1 VQPFLTQLAEIC
13 RTERTRAKWVIV
25 PTHSHGHTLG
35 ERLALSIGGWTNVRF
50 TTPLDLALPMAAP
63 FLVERGVDPA
73 PDDIGPALITRMLLE
88 LPRTVPGYFRGLAE
102 QPQMA
107 EALWATIAELRMAGV
122 TGKALPREAFANAS
136 KHAELQAL
144 LESYEQHLATRRL
157 ADRADV
163 LREALLHLDVCPI
176 QPADLRIELPTI
188 IWTPLER
195 RLLDAL
201 PGARVTPRA
210 LELPGLDLPRR
221 MAILASPMETVA
233 PAPASNAER
242 LALLMSPVGATP
254 SDDTLTMFCAG
265 GREAEIE
272 EVFRRIAAAGLALDQ
287 VEIAC
292 PMPEQTALIWEKA
305 QRHEW
310 PVTIGPGI
318 PVAITRP
325 GRALIAFCEW
335 VAGGLA
341 ASRLRRMLQSG
352 DLRIGPSP
360 LLSPQ
365 RGEEIGLTAGQA
377 ARPFPSPEREEGMEL
392 TAGQAARLLARAQ
405 ATWGRQT
412 YAAALG
418 RIIAASRASADD
430 PELGDEERAR
440 YRARAAQAERLREW
454 TGELLALVPEQA
466 VAPLG
471 QWLDAA
477 GTFVKSFA
485 RKASELDGE
494 ATAALTEALADLRAL
509 ADLKRPAS
517 DALGLIRGRIDG
529 LTVGGDR
536 ARPGHLHVTT
546 LADAGHAGRPRTFV
560 IGLEEGGVFPALVED
575 PVLLDAERT
584 RTDAALRTSADR
596 AGEALYRIVSRL
608 GSLSGH
614 VCLSYSCRDLRQAR
628 ATFPS
633 WLLLQAVRVL
643 KPAENWTYDKLV
655 EELGEPVSPVPA
667 EPSQALSDGGW
678 WLANLRGADASAL
691 PVVREAF
698 PALAQGEVAEA
709 ARASDLFTAYDGLVP
724 EAGPVLDPRVS
735 GAAVSPTSLEGLAK
749 CPFSYFLQRGLG
761 LSSTEDAEPDPD
773 VWIDPMTRGSI
784 LHELYAT
791 IMREIRDKKETPDPA
806 RHGARLRELGEQ
818 ALAAHRALV
827 PPPSEGVFEREAREV
842 QNDLVLFLKFE
853 AEDYS
858 RRTPIGFEVAFGG
871 ATEGEALGQREPVT
885 IDLGAGLRFKLR
897 GRMDRIDRLPDG
909 TYEAVDYKTGSAF
922 LPGGL
927 DATFAGGRQLQHA
940 LYALAALELLRE
952 MDAQARVVGS
962 YYFPTVRGRRERQVR
977 PESTQAQA
985 VDVLRDLFDLL
996 AAGAFVHTPD
1006 ADEDC
1011 RFCEFKHACGRQA
1024 AERAEAKIARL
1035 DNAALDAY
1043 RRLSEHE

>member
-1 VQPFLTQLAEIC
+1 MQPFLTQLAEIC

-25 PTHSHGHTLG
+25 PTHSLGHTLG
-35 ERLALSIGGWTNVRF
+35 ERLALGTGGWTNVRF

-88 LPRTVPGYFRGLAE
+88 LPSSVPTYFRGLAE

-107 EALWATIAELRMAGV
+107 EALWAAIAELRMAGV

-136 KHAELQAL
+136 KHAELQGL
-144 LESYEQHLATRRL
+144 LESYEQHLARRRL

-163 LREALLHLDVCPI
+163 YREALLHLDVCPI

-201 PGARVTPRA
+201 TGARVTPRA

-221 MAILASPMETVA
+221 MATLASPMETVA
-233 PAPASNAER
+233 PAAASNAER
-242 LALLMSPVGATP
+242 LALLMSPAGTPP
-254 SDDTLTMFCAG
+254 SDGTLTMFCAG
-265 GREAEIE
+265 GREAEVE

-318 PVAITRP
+318 PVAMTRP

-352 DLRIGPSP
+352 DLRIGSSP
-360 LLSPQ
+360 LPSPQ
-365 RGEEIGLTAGQA
+365 RG
-377 ARPFPSPEREEGMEL
+377 EGMEL

-418 RIIAASRASADD
+418 RLIAGSRASADD
-430 PELGDEERAR
+430 PEQRDEERAR

-477 GTFVKSFA
+477 ATFVKSFA

-494 ATAALTEALADLRAL
+494 ATVALTEALADLRAL

-517 DALGLIRGRIDG
+517 DALGLIQGRFDG

-546 LADAGHAGRPRTFV
+546 LADAGYAGRPRTFV

-584 RTDAALRTSADR
+584 RIDAALRTSEDR

-608 GSLSGH
+608 GSLSGQ

-633 WLLLQAVRVL
+633 WVLLQAVRVL
-643 KPAENWTYDKLV
+643 KPAENWTYDNLV
-655 EELGEPVSPVPA
+655 GELGEPVSAVPA

-698 PALAQGEVAEA
+698 PALEQGEVAEA

-724 EAGPVLDPRVS
+724 EAGPLLDPRVS
-735 GAAVSPTSLEGLAK
+735 GAAVSPTSLESLAK
-749 CPFSYFLQRGLG
+749 CPFAYFLQRGLG
-761 LSSTEDAEPDPD
+761 LYSTDDAEPDPD

-806 RHGARLRELGEQ
+806 KHGARLRQLGEQ

-827 PPPSEGVFEREAREV
+827 PPPSEGVFEREAREI
-842 QNDLVLFLKFE
+842 QNDLALFLKFE
-853 AEDYS
+853 AEDHGKRS
-858 RRTPIGFEVAFGG
+858 PIGFEVAFGG

-885 IDLGAGLRFKLR
+885 IDLGNGLRFKLR

-909 TYEAVDYKTGSAF
+909 TYEVVDYKTGSAF

-927 DATFAGGRQLQHA
+927 DATFARGRQLQHA
-940 LYALAALELLRE
+940 LYALAAVELLRE
-952 MDAQARVVGS
+952 MDAKAHVVGS
-962 YYFPTVRGRRERQVR
+962 YYFPTVRGGRERPVR

-996 AAGAFVHTPD
+996 AAGAFVHTPH

-1011 RFCEFKHACGRQA
+1011 RFCDFQHACGRQA
-1024 AERAEAKIARL
+1024 AERAKAKIAKL